1 MITRQR
7 SRLRAPDGLDDHV
20 SRIEAARLL
29 GYPSSFKV
37 RQLEMQ
43 GRLPAVRGRLGSAWY
58 ARSDIL
64 ALRASPVAPVA
75 VPPSREARAP
85 AVAPASP
92 GARGR
97 RRTDPE
103 LITYLRDFGAR
114 SPATARG
121 PTVADLVADMGVSIA
136 RAQKVFR
143 FWLTHDGHPAAGQV
157 RAHRGVGRPS
167 EVPLA
172 EGPAPSLAAPA
183 ERRSAARLGRAGLIR
198 QLRSP
203 DPAVRAAAFEGL
215 KTKSPPADG

>member
-1 MITRQR
+1 
-7 SRLRAPDGLDDHV
+7 
-20 SRIEAARLL
+20 LL
-29 GYPSSFKV
+29 GYPSSFRV
-37 RQLEMQ
+37 RQLEKQ

-64 ALRASPVAPVA
+64 ALRVSPMAAVA
-75 VPPSREARAP
+75 VPTRDAP
-85 AVAPASP
+85 GPAPP
-92 GARGR
+92 VARGR

-103 LITYLRDFGAR
+103 LITYLRDFAAR
-114 SPATARG
+114 SPATARA

-143 FWLTHDGHPAAGQV
+143 FWLTHDGHPAAG
-157 RAHRGVGRPS
+157 RARSRRGAAPPS
-167 EVPLA
+167 EGGALA
-172 EGPAPSLAAPA
+172 EAPPPALAAPA

-215 KTKSPPADG
+215 KTKAPPADG

>member
-1 MITRQR
+1 M
-7 SRLRAPDGLDDHV
+7 
-20 SRIEAARLL
+20 L

-37 RQLEMQ
+37 RQLERQ

-64 ALRASPVAPVA
+64 ALRGSPVAAGA
-75 VPPSREARAP
+75 VPASEAPGPAP
-85 AVAPASP
+85 AAPV
-92 GARGR
+92 GRGR

-114 SPATARG
+114 SPATARA

-157 RAHRGVGRPS
+157 RAQRGVGRPS
-167 EVPLA
+167 EVALA